1 MTLTPY
7 QIATRHMATEVE
19 HINRLIYTKDLS
31 VSKAKQ
37 MLADAA
43 MESIRAASDGITR
56 EDPESVRDIVIKF
69 GINAGRA
76 WFNIL

>member
-19 HINRLIYTKDLS
+19 YINRLLGTRDL
-31 VSKAKQ
+31 SKAKAKL
-37 MLADAA
+37 MLGDAA
-43 MESIRAASDGITR
+43 LDSIRAASDGITR
-56 EDPESVRDIVIKF
+56 EDPESVRDLVIKY
-69 GINAGRA
+69 GINGNRA

>member
-19 HINRLIYTKDLS
+19 HINRLLWTRDIS
-31 VSKAKQ
+31 QAKAKL
-37 MLADAA
+37 MLAAA
-43 MESIRAASDGITR
+43 ANASRLAADGDVT
-56 EDPESVRDIVIKF
+56 IKF

-76 WFNIL
+76 WFNVL

>member
-1 MTLTPY
+1 MNLTHH
-7 QIATRHMATEVE
+7 QMATRHMATEVE

-31 VSKAKQ
+31 VAKAKL

-43 MESIRAASDGITR
+43 QAARQHCPDCT
-56 EDPESVRDIVIKF
+56 IKF

-76 WFNIL
+76 WFNVL

>member
-19 HINRLIYTKDLS
+19 YINRLLHTRDLS
-31 VSKAKQ
+31 TAKAKL
-37 MLADAA
+37 MLGDAA
-43 MESIRAASDGITR
+43 VAAAKTAGDT
-56 EDPESVRDIVIKF
+56 DLVIKY
-69 GINAGRA
+69 GIHQNRA

>member
-19 HINRLIYTKDLS
+19 HINRLLHTRDL
-31 VSKAKQ
+31 SKAKAKL

-43 MESIRAASDGITR
+43 VAAAKAADADLT
-56 EDPESVRDIVIKF
+56 IKF
-69 GINAGRA
+69 GIHQDRA
-76 WFNIL
+76 WFNVL

>member
-19 HINRLIYTKDLS
+19 FINRLLGTRDL
-31 VSKAKQ
+31 SKAKAKL
-37 MLADAA
+37 MLGDAA
-43 MESIRAASDGITR
+43 VAAARAADT
-56 EDPESVRDIVIKF
+56 DLVIKY
-69 GINAGRA
+69 GINGNRA

>member
-1 MTLTPY
+1 MNLTHH
-7 QIATRHMATEVE
+7 QMATRHMATEVE

-31 VSKAKQ
+31 VTKAKQ

-43 MESIRAASDGITR
+43 VAAAKHCPDC
-56 EDPESVRDIVIKF
+56 VIKF

>member
-19 HINRLIYTKDLS
+19 HINRLLHTRDL
-31 VSKAKQ
+31 SKAKAKL
-37 MLADAA
+37 MLGDAA
-43 MESIRAASDGITR
+43 VAAAKAAGYDLT
-56 EDPESVRDIVIKF
+56 IKF
-69 GINAGRA
+69 GINQNRA

>member
-19 HINRLIYTKDLS
+19 HINRLLWTKD
-31 VSKAKQ
+31 VSQAKAKL

-43 MESIRAASDGITR
+43 HASRKTAGYPD
-56 EDPESVRDIVIKF
+56 DLSIKF

-76 WFNIL
+76 WFNVLSSTNE

>member
-1 MTLTPY
+1 MNLTHH
-7 QIATRHMATEVE
+7 QMATRHMATEVE

-37 MLADAA
+37 MMADAA
-43 MESIRAASDGITR
+43 VAAAKHCPDC
-56 EDPESVRDIVIKF
+56 VIKF

>member
-19 HINRLIYTKDLS
+19 YINRLLGTRDL
-31 VSKAKQ
+31 SKAKAKL
-37 MLADAA
+37 MLDEAA
-43 MESIRAASDGITR
+43 SLAIRSASDGITR
-56 EDPESVRDIVIKF
+56 ADTASTADLVIKY
-69 GINAGRA
+69 GIHQNRA

>member
-19 HINRLIYTKDLS
+19 YINRLLHTRDLS
-31 VSKAKQ
+31 TSKAKL
-37 MLADAA
+37 MLGDAA
-43 MESIRAASDGITR
+43 VAAAKAAGADLTIKYGIHQ
-56 EDPESVRDIVIKF
+56 
-69 GINAGRA
+69 NRA